1 MGEAKNIYFTCLKLL
16 FCLSSLLKKKQRKKN
31 IQPTRNSSMSGREGG
46 KKKPLKAA
54 KKDEKVLDDDD
65 LAFKKKQ
72 QEEQKKLKEAAAAV
86 KGGKPIGAGGIKKSG
101 KKITKTAAM
110 REKEV
115 TPILPWPEDEGD
127 DLRLSRASTRKIVT
141 VIDELNGLQCRFCDI
156 FLF

>member
-16 FCLSSLLKKKQRKKN
+16 FCLSSLKNKEKKN

-101 KKITKTAAM
+101 KK
-110 REKEV
+110 
-115 TPILPWPEDEGD
+115 
-127 DLRLSRASTRKIVT
+127 
-141 VIDELNGLQCRFCDI
+141 
-156 FLF
+156 